1 MIHTPFWNL
10 SLFLVETPPDIKH
23 YVIKT
28 EKAPSKTSINP
39 FSKKKKLPLQ
49 YFIGHTR
56 FNSLPELIARYQQ
69 EQGGLCCRL
78 AQPSNHES
86 VIQRIDEYLPPQSY
100 EELGFWNIE
109 PSDLTIGK
117 QLGKG
122 SFGEVFECFLS
133 TNDEMKLAIKF
144 FKAKDNNYR
153 DQRDEFDKEIS
164 FMKRLAHQY
173 VVQLYG

>member
-1 MIHTPFWNL
+1 MKYDSRERFTFAQIADKMEDLN
-10 SLFLVETPPDIKH
+10 V
-23 YVIKT
+23 
-28 EKAPSKTSINP
+28 KAPEQNQESI
-39 FSKKKKLPLQ
+39 
-49 YFIGHTR
+49 
-56 FNSLPELIARYQQ
+56 
-69 EQGGLCCRL
+69 
-78 AQPSNHES
+78 
-86 VIQRIDEYLPPQSY
+86 IQRIEYLPPQSY
-100 EELGFWNIE
+100 EESGYIE
-109 PSDLTIGK
+109 PSDLIIGN

-173 VVQLYG
+173 VVQFYG

>member
-1 MIHTPFWNL
+1 MNL
-10 SLFLVETPPDIKH
+10 IPFLVETPPDIKH

-28 EKAPSKTSINP
+28 EKAPSKSSINP
-39 FSKKKKLPLQ
+39 FAKKKKLPLQ
-49 YFIGHTR
+49 YFIGNTR
-56 FNSLPELIARYQQ
+56 FNSLPELIERYQQ
-69 EQGGLCCRL
+69 DQGGLCCRL

-109 PSDLTIGK
+109 QTDLTIGK

-133 TNDEMKLAIKF
+133 TNDKMKLAIKF
-144 FKAKDNNYR
+144 LKAKDNNNR
-153 DQRDEFDKEIS
+153 DQRDEFDKETS
-164 FMKRLAHQY
+164 FLKSLPHPY
-173 VVQLYG
+173 VTKLYG

>member
-1 MIHTPFWNL
+1 MKYDPKERFTFARIADKMEDLN
-10 SLFLVETPPDIKH
+10 V
-23 YVIKT
+23 
-28 EKAPSKTSINP
+28 KAPEQNQESI
-39 FSKKKKLPLQ
+39 
-49 YFIGHTR
+49 I
-56 FNSLPELIARYQQ
+56 
-69 EQGGLCCRL
+69 QG
-78 AQPSNHES
+78 
-86 VIQRIDEYLPPQSY
+86 IEYLPPQSY
-100 EELGFWNIE
+100 EESGFGYIE
-109 PSDLTIGK
+109 PSDLIIGK

-173 VVQLYG
+173 VVQFYG